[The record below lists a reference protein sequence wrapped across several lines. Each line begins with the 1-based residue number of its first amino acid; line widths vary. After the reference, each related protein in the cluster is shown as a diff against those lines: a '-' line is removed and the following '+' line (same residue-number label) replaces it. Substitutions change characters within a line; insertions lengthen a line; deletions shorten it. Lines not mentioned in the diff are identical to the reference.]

1 VTRAAY
7 FDCFSGISG
16 DMVLGALIDLAGEE
30 VGLGLLTELVNALDL
45 EEEVSIG
52 LGRVSRGHLG
62 GLKVEVHAGDGSVR
76 SLPEL
81 RRLVAEAG
89 AVPERARGR
98 SLEAL
103 DRLGRVE
110 AALHSVPVEQVHL
123 HELGGADTLVDLVGA
138 FWLLDALEVEEVYA
152 SPLPAERGLR
162 GDLPLPAP
170 AALQLLTEAGA
181 QFEPSDS
188 RRELVTPTGAAIL
201 AVCARFERPVIK
213 PSRIGYGAGARDEP
227 GNLLRV
233 WLGEVGG
240 RAADSVTVLE
250 TNLDDLPGNLVA
262 ALVEDLMQAGAL
274 DVSVAPALM
283 KKGRPG
289 QLLAVIASADRAPAL
304 TDLLL
309 RSSSTLGVRV
319 SETRRV
325 VAEREVVEVETELGT
340 ARVKVKYLE
349 GRAVEWAPEYEDA
362 RRLARQSGRELRE
375 VMRLVSEA
383 ARRS

>member
-1 VTRAAY
+1 MTRIAY

-16 DMVLGALIDLAGEE
+16 DMALGALVDLDEE
-30 VGLGLLTELVNALDL
+30 SGRSVLESVVEALGL
-45 EEEVSIG
+45 EEEVTIAIG
-52 LGRVSRGHLG
+52 RAARGHVG
-62 GLKVEVHAGDGSVR
+62 GALVEVRAGDGSVR

-81 RRLVAEAG
+81 KRLVAEAE
-89 AVPERARGR
+89 AIPDRARRR
-98 SLEAL
+98 SLDAL

-110 AALHSVPVEQVHL
+110 SSLHGVPADEVHL

-138 FWLLDALEVEEVYA
+138 FWLLDALGVEEAFA
-152 SPLPAERGLR
+152 SPLPYEHGLK
-162 GDLPLPAP
+162 GELPLPAP

-181 QFEPSDS
+181 WLEPSEA
-188 RRELVTPTGAAIL
+188 RVELVTPTGAAIL
-201 AVCARFERPVIK
+201 AVCARFQRPAMK
-213 PSRIGYGAGARDEP
+213 PARIGYGAGGRDLP

-233 WLGEVGG
+233 WLGELQAGVLG
-240 RAADSVTVLE
+240 DQVTVLE

-289 QLLAVIASADRAPAL
+289 QLVTVIAEPGRAAAL

-319 SETRRV
+319 TETRRV
-325 VAEREVVEVETELGT
+325 LAQREVVEVETEIGA
-340 ARVKVKYLE
+340 ARVKVKYLD
-349 GRAVEWAPEYEDA
+349 GRPVEWAPEYEDA
-362 RRLARQSGRELRE
+362 RRLARRSGRALRD
-375 VMRLVSEA
+375 VMRLVTEA